1 MQPVYGN
8 TRPRCGKGNSQRY
21 PLELTLKYHW
31 AQWGRRG
38 NTNDDSSVLATVP
51 GTLLVQ
57 RGYRNPSSPPVAH
70 FNVIRLSAAVPLR
83 TSRRS
88 CGAIFL
94 KRFTMYIITLLSPC
108 YAHDLGLC
116 QAHATHL
123 GPCGTNG
130 HAPPLSR
137 CCADDHTR
145 LGLCRAHDQT
155 L

>member
-1 MQPVYGN
+1 MPSTACLRKYSAAVWEG
-8 TRPRCGKGNSQRY
+8 
-21 PLELTLKYHW
+21 ELTEVSSGADTKVSLGSV
-31 AQWGRRG
+31 GRRG
-38 NTNDDSSVLATVP
+38 NTDDDSSVLATVP
-51 GTLLVQ
+51 GTLFVQ

-94 KRFTMYIITLLSPC
+94 ECFTMYIITLLSPC

-116 QAHATHL
+116 QAHAKHL
-123 GPCGTNG
+123 SPCGTNG

-137 CCADDHTR
+137 CCADNHTPWPVQ
-145 LGLCRAHDQT
+145 GP
-155 L
+155 